1 MSLIRKI
8 GAKQLGILATL
19 LSLWLADDLAADE
32 LNTLGNFVVGIG
44 CILLIIAAQKEFLK
58 NLNDTSTQKDTLQEL
73 VKRLE
78 RLETGMAQS
87 STTGKQT

>member
-8 GAKQLGILATL
+8 GANQLGVFATILA
-19 LSLWLADDLAADE
+19 LWLADELEADE

-44 CILLIIAAQKEFLK
+44 CVLLVIAAQKEFLNNAK
-58 NLNDTSTQKDTLQEL
+58 DASTQQNTIQEL

-78 RLETGMAQS
+78 RLEAGMPQS
-87 STTGKQT
+87 ATGK

>member
-1 MSLIRKI
+1 MPLIRKI

-44 CILLIIAAQKEFLK
+44 CILLAIAAQKEFLK
-58 NLNDTSTQKDTLQEL
+58 NLNTSTQKDTLQEL